1 MRCANQIHL
10 PLEDWP
16 EEDRVGWNAAFKAG
30 DPFDDCGPGAHLAD
44 QTRKVLSYQYG
55 RFLKFLA
62 AQHPDL
68 LARPPAERLDPKIIA
83 QYVACLRQSCRETS
97 VAIHLQH
104 LRHAL
109 RLICPTSDWSWL
121 LAIAK
126 RIAAQATPRP
136 ARHHLVTSDR
146 LYTLGIDLMDKAS
159 ASAADFDKPSKAQAF
174 QYRDG
179 LIIALLALIPLRR
192 RTLAALRIG
201 RHLVKVG
208 ANWALDIPAE
218 DTKTRRA
225 LDYPVSPE
233 LSGRI
238 DVYLSKFRRR
248 IPGANTHDGLW
259 ASNKGRRM
267 GQNFINETVG
277 KRTRQAFGFPVNLH
291 RFRHAAATQW
301 SIQDPTNVRGAKDLL
316 GHSSFKT
323 TEKHYI
329 MAQSRIAGRALAR
342 AIGRYK

>member
-1 MRCANQIHL
+1 MERRLQ
-10 PLEDWP
+10 
-16 EEDRVGWNAAFKAG
+16 GGAG
-30 DPFDDCGPGAHLAD
+30 DPFDDCGSAAHLAD
-44 QTRKVLSYQYG
+44 QTRQVLRYQYG

-97 VAIHLQH
+97 VAIYLQN
-104 LRHAL
+104 LRQAL
-109 RLICPTSDWSWL
+109 RFICPTSDWSWL

-126 RIAAQATPRP
+126 RIAAQATLRP

-146 LYTLGIDLMDKAS
+146 LYKLGIELMDKAS
-159 ASAADFDKPSKAQAF
+159 ASAAGFGKPSKAQAF

-208 ANWALDIPAE
+208 ENWALDIPAE

-238 DVYLSKFRRR
+238 DVYLSKFRCR
-248 IPGANTHDGLW
+248 IPGADTHDGLW

-267 GQNFINETVG
+267 ETE
-277 KRTRQAFGFPVNLH
+277 FH
-291 RFRHAAATQW
+291 
-301 SIQDPTNVRGAKDLL
+301 
-316 GHSSFKT
+316 
-323 TEKHYI
+323 
-329 MAQSRIAGRALAR
+329 
-342 AIGRYK
+342 